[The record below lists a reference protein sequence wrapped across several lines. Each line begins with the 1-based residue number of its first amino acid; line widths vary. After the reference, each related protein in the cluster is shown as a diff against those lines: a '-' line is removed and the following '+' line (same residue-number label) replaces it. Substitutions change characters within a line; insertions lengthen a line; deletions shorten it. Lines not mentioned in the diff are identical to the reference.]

1 MKNNDYIIDT
11 LDYRKLRV
19 IFTKKKWQEK
29 LIAHPELNNQKFLAN
44 IKKALQRPGVV
55 WEDQGDKEHK
65 RCYYKKYSVN
75 TYIKVVI
82 WLSNPNQ
89 VVTAFEIDY
98 IKESKYP
105 GLKQLK

>member
-1 MKNNDYIIDT
+1 MAKLIYIIDVK
-11 LDYRKLRV
+11 DYRKLRV
-19 IFTKKKWQEK
+19 VFTKKKWQEK
-29 LIAHPELNNQKFLAN
+29 SIAHPELNNKKFLEN
-44 IKKALQRPGVV
+44 IKKTLRGPDVI

-65 RCYYKKYSVN
+65 RCYYKKYSVR